1 MPCVFNSSVIPLCI
15 FLSLI
20 NSLRA
25 CLASLKLCTTLEFS
39 VAVLVSVNP
48 LGSKGFIPVGL
59 GAPSTLVLY
68 PGDFIVSKDLPAAS
82 SFPPGK

>member
-39 VAVLVSVNP
+39 LAVLVTVLVSVNP

-68 PGDFIVSKDLPAAS
+68 PGDFIVSRDLPAAS
-82 SFPPGK
+82 